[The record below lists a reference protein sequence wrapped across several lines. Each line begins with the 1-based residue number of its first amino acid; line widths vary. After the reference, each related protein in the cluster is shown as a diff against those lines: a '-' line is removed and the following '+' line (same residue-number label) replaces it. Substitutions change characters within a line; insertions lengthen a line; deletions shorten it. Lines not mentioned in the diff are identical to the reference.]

1 MQLEKKRKYKRD
13 YAFAILTTAA
23 LIILN
28 QIIIQYWLAQKKSD
42 AAIIN
47 VSGKQRMLS
56 QKILWLSYSD
66 FDSPNPVKKEQL
78 ASTIQSWEIAHQKL
92 AGKTNNNNLKI
103 KDEEVRKELDELYSY
118 IEVTKKYITQLNSTK
133 EPQWEK
139 LEENQSTYLGKMN
152 ALVQQ
157 LQKSSEK
164 RLNLIVRIEI
174 ALALIA
180 LFVILLEYKLIF
192 ERFTGDLSKEIEK
205 LAKSNDSLEQ
215 YAYIAS
221 HDLRTPLQN
230 IINFSGLLTQ
240 EIRKEGNEKIITYT
254 KFINDSTKRM
264 QATTKDLL
272 DFSTASHKELKR
284 EPTNIKTLFEDVLSD
299 IKTLVEKSDAKVVAN
314 ELPFKAHVDDTL
326 FRQLMQNLI
335 SNAIK
340 FVPEDRTPE
349 VKFFAK
355 KGKGKVT
362 FCVSDNG
369 IGVPDD
375 SKEKIFGLYKRLHS
389 QKEYKGTGI
398 GLALCKKIVEKHEGN
413 IWVEDNL
420 ENGSNFYF
428 EIPEN
433 N

>member
-13 YAFAILTTAA
+13 YTFAILTTVA

-28 QIIIQYWLAQKKSD
+28 QIVIQYWLAQKRSD

-56 QKILWLSYSD
+56 QKILWLAYSD
-66 FDSPNPVKKEQL
+66 FDSPTPAKKEQL
-78 ASTIQSWEIAHQKL
+78 ASTFQSWELAHQEL
-92 AGKTNNNNLKI
+92 AGKSNNKKLKI
-103 KDEEVRKELDELYSY
+103 QDEGLRKELDALHTY
-118 IEVTKKYITQLNSTK
+118 IEFTKKHITQLNSTK
-133 EPQWEK
+133 IPQWEE
-139 LEENQSTYLGKMN
+139 LEKNQSAYLSKMD
-152 ALVQQ
+152 AVVQQ

-164 RLNLIVRIEI
+164 RLNLIIRIEI
-174 ALALIA
+174 ALALLA

-192 ERFTGDLSKEIEK
+192 KRFTGDLSKEIEK

-230 IINFSGLLTQ
+230 IVNFCGLLTR
-240 EIRKEGNEKIITYT
+240 ELEHEGNEKIITYS
-254 KFINDSTKRM
+254 KFITDSVKRM

-272 DFSTASHKELKR
+272 DFSAASHKELERK
-284 EPTNIKTLFEDVLSD
+284 PTNIKTLFEDVLID
-299 IKTLVEKSDAKVVAN
+299 INALVENSDAQVVAK
-314 ELPFKAHVDDTL
+314 ELPLKAHVDDTL

-340 FVPEDRTPE
+340 FVPEDRNPE
-349 VKFFAK
+349 VKVFAK
-355 KGKGKVT
+355 KDKGKLT
-362 FCVSDNG
+362 FCISDNG
-369 IGVPDD
+369 IGVPDE

-389 QKEYKGTGI
+389 QIEYKGTGI